1 MSWQI
6 ELITERWS
14 RFSPRSWPIA
24 AKLSL
29 LLVFSAL
36 IPMIVTA
43 YYNYRGSYQY
53 VRSTELI
60 NIEYAAYSI
69 AGRIEQR
76 IQDAGNIIKLLT
88 TDPDTIGLISR
99 PTAGVHNVVTDMM
112 KRVQEISSH
121 YNMLMILDKN
131 GTVIASTR
139 EEGYIGKNLKWR
151 DYFKAAIQGQTYM
164 SSVEIGSIS
173 GKPGI
178 YLSGPI
184 RNNKGVI
191 SGVAVVKLDESAISS
206 IANQLQ
212 QENKGQAAFVID
224 KYGVVIF
231 HRDPK
236 ALYHSLDKLSDDVM
250 QTLITEKRFMRDQ
263 IPNANLPL
271 LAKSMIGA
279 TKPGHLSYRSPDVK
293 LDKVVGFA
301 PVKGSQQWV
310 VGVSE
315 SQTLFLAPLHQLFKN
330 VIMSVSFVGLAFIL
344 IAMFSAR
351 SVTRPL
357 RAISDSIA
365 VLEKG
370 DFDNAHAKVFNND
383 EIGQVARSFNTM
395 ALNMKER
402 EREKDIFGRVV
413 SPEVREKLLA
423 GDLTLGGENRRVTV
437 LFSDIRNFT
446 TLSEKLDPDDLVLTL
461 NDYLTEMSSA
471 VRPFGGYIN
480 NFIGDAIVVIFGA
493 PVALEHAEWSAV
505 QAGMAM
511 LECLKNVNSRRT
523 AQCDEPLKIGVGIST
538 GKAIA
543 GQIGSPERF
552 LYTVIG
558 DAINVAARLETL
570 TKEYKDYSI
579 LINASTYEAVKDTA
593 EITFVSLGPQYLKG
607 RTMPVDVYG
616 IAHG

>member
-1 MSWQI
+1 MSWQG
-6 ELITERWS
+6 ELITEWWS
-14 RFSPRSWPIA
+14 RFSPRSWSIA
-24 AKLSL
+24 VKLSL
-29 LLVFSAL
+29 LLVFAAL

-43 YYNYRGSYQY
+43 YYNYRRSYQY

-60 NIEYAAYSI
+60 HIEYSAYSI

-76 IQDAGNIIKLLT
+76 IQDTANIIKLLT
-88 TDPDTIGLISR
+88 TDPDTIGFVSR
-99 PTAGVHNVVTDMM
+99 PTPVLHLLVTDMM
-112 KRVQEISSH
+112 RRVQETNSH
-121 YNMLMILDKN
+121 FHLLMIVDKD

-139 EEGYIGKNLKWR
+139 EDGYIGKNLKWR
-151 DYFKAAIQGQTYM
+151 DYFKAAIQGQSYM
-164 SSVEIGSIS
+164 SSVEVGSIS
-173 GKPGI
+173 GQPGI
-178 YLSGPI
+178 YISAPI
-184 RNNKGVI
+184 RNHQGLI
-191 SGVAVVKLDESAISS
+191 SGVAVVKLNENAISS
-206 IANQLQ
+206 ITNQLQ
-212 QENKGQAAFVID
+212 QEGKGQAAFVID
-224 KYGVVIF
+224 KHGIVIF

-236 ALYHSLDKLSDDVM
+236 ALYHSLDKLPDDIL
-250 QTLITEKRFMRDQ
+250 QTLITEKRFMRDN
-263 IPNANLPL
+263 IPSANLPL
-271 LAKSMIGA
+271 LAKNMIGA
-279 TKPGHLSYRSPDVK
+279 TRPGHLSYRSADAK

-330 VIMSVSFVGLAFIL
+330 VIMSVSFVGIAFVL
-344 IAMFSAR
+344 VAMVSAQ

-370 DFDNAHAKVFNND
+370 DFDNAHARLFNND
-383 EIGQVARSFNTM
+383 EIGQVARAFNTM
-395 ALNMKER
+395 VVNMKER

-446 TLSEKLDPDDLVLTL
+446 TLSEKLGPDDLILTL

-511 LECLKNVNSRRT
+511 LERLEKLNSRRA
-523 AQCDEPLKIGVGIST
+523 AQSDEPLKIGVGIST

-570 TKEYKDYSI
+570 TKEYKDCPI
-579 LINASTYEAVKDTA
+579 LMNDATYEAIKDTA
-593 EITFVSLGPQYLKG
+593 GMTFVSLGPQHLKG
-607 RTMPVDVYG
+607 RTMPVEVYG
-616 IAHG
+616 IDHG